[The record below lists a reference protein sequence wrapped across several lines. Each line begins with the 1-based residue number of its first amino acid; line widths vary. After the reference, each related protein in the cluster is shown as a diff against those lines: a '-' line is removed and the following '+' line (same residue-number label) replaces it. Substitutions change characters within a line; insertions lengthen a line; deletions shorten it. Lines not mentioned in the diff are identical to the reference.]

1 MNGYLPLVLASV
13 LYTWQA
19 ALYLR
24 DGDAGMAYAFWS
36 YTHAN
41 LGFIY
46 SILQRQQ

>member
-1 MNGYLPLVLASV
+1 MSSYLPLVLASV

-19 ALYLR
+19 AMYWR
-24 DGDAGMAYAFWS
+24 DGDPGMAYAFFA